1 MVMFNDINGDCDFIE
16 DCDID
21 AYDDGDQ
28 ALSQLLQAGPAPLR
42 ADEEAL
48 LLFLK
53 TSLIRNRLLLGV
65 RQDGRQD
72 GTLTCFS
79 KEWRWL
85 IAQ

>member
-1 MVMFNDINGDCDFIE
+1 MWHDFIE

-21 AYDDGDQ
+21 ADDDGDQ

-65 RQDGRQD
+65 RQDG
-72 GTLTCFS
+72 TLTCFS